1 VISVPERTVLGKRR
15 PKMSRSLIL
24 MMLLVLSAILCGCS
38 LSHAS
43 SFTHAQTGSVART
56 GSTSTQVIATRQV
69 AEKETSWE
77 AAVQTVLN
85 YYGDINQK
93 KYEEAYTTWE
103 GNGSASGQSF
113 KQFKRGYADTVQVSV
128 LVGES
133 NEQGAIPIQVP
144 MRLISI
150 VNEPAANKQGVRQYA
165 GTYTVR
171 HTADGWRIASANIS
185 RVSGVLPPRELSTP
199 SQLLSSYYQEI
210 NRRQFAR
217 AYTYWEDLGKAS
229 NQSFAHFEQGYADTN
244 HVVVSLGRPQVE
256 GAAGS
261 LYASVPVDIVATN
274 NNQTKQTFSG
284 TYVLRRS
291 DIPPFDKLG
300 WRIYG
305 ARIEQTS
312 SSG

>member
-1 VISVPERTVLGKRR
+1 
-15 PKMSRSLIL
+15 M
-24 MMLLVLSAILCGCS
+24 
-38 LSHAS
+38 
-43 SFTHAQTGSVART
+43 
-56 GSTSTQVIATRQV
+56 TQ
-69 AEKETSWE
+69 KETGWE

-93 KYEEAYTTWE
+93 KYEEAYTTWQ
-103 GNGSASGQSF
+103 GNGSASGQSY
-113 KQFKRGYADTVQVSV
+113 KQFKRGYANTVAVSV

-133 NEQGAIPIQVP
+133 NEQGAIQVP
-144 MRLISI
+144 VRLISV

-171 HTADGWRIASANIS
+171 HTDEGWRIASANIS
-185 RVSGVLPPRELSTP
+185 RVSYVLPPRELSTP
-199 SQLLSSYYQEI
+199 TRLLDSYYREI

-229 NQSFAHFEQGYADTN
+229 NQSFAQFEHGYADTDN
-244 HVVVSLGRPQVE
+244 VVVSLGKPRLE

-261 LYASVPVDIVATN
+261 LFASVPVDIVATN
-274 NNQTKQTFSG
+274 KNQTKQSFRG

-291 DIPPFDKLG
+291 DIPPFDKFG
-300 WRIYG
+300 WRIYS
-305 ARIEQTS
+305 AQIKQTS

>member
-1 VISVPERTVLGKRR
+1 MVLGKRR
-15 PKMSRSLIL
+15 PKMSKSLIL
-24 MMLLVLSAILCGCS
+24 MMSLVLSAILCGCS
-38 LSHAS
+38 GSRTS
-43 SFTHAQTGSVART
+43 SLTRAQTGSVAGT
-56 GSTSTQVIATRQV
+56 GGSATTQVIATRQG
-69 AEKETSWE
+69 AQKETSWE

-113 KQFKRGYADTVQVSV
+113 KQFKRGYADTVAVSV

-133 NEQGAIPIQVP
+133 NKQGASPIQVP
-144 MRLISI
+144 VRLISV

-171 HTADGWRIASANIS
+171 HTAEGWRIASANIS

-199 SQLLSSYYQEI
+199 SRLLSSYYQEI

-229 NQSFAHFEQGYADTN
+229 NQSFAHFEQGYADTE

-261 LYASVPVDIVATN
+261 LYARVPVDIVATLK
-274 NNQTKQTFSG
+274 NQTKQSFRG

-300 WRIYG
+300 WRIHS
-305 ARIEQTS
+305 AQIEQTS